1 MTVVYGFRQIQT
13 LMRFW
18 KKQLL
23 MVDNSNIKTHAEHF
37 MESLAGITEKVI
49 YNLMEKD
56 LSVYS
61 VLFYKTA

>member
-1 MTVVYGFRQIQT
+1 
-13 LMRFW
+13 MRFW